1 MSQMRKTN
9 INRSGSLVTA
19 GFTLIEILI
28 TLSVGAILAMMA
40 APSMTESIENSKIKT
55 LSGEFTVA
63 LYLAQSEAIKRGIQV
78 SIKPKFRRNNEWKT
92 GWNIFADPN
101 ANGARDAGEELI
113 QTYDMNTEGLTLVS
127 EDAVFATWM
136 GFLPSGATR
145 GNGGISGGFRICRAD
160 GETTKSRT
168 VIIQAT
174 GNIITEMGASS
185 CPP

>member
-1 MSQMRKTN
+1 MSQKRKIN
-9 INRSGSLVTA
+9 INSSGALVTH

-28 TLSVGAILAMMA
+28 TLSIAAILAVLA
-40 APSMTESIENSKIKT
+40 TPSMTESIENSKIKT

-63 LYLAQSEAIKRGIQV
+63 LHLAQSEAIKRGVQV
-78 SIKPKFRRNNEWKT
+78 SIKPKFRSNKEWRT
-92 GWNIFADPN
+92 GWDIFADPN
-101 ANGARDAGEELI
+101 ANGSQDAGEELI
-113 QTYDMNTEGLTLVS
+113 QTYDMNTKGLTLIS

-174 GNIITEMGASS
+174 GNIITEVGASS
-185 CPP
+185 CP